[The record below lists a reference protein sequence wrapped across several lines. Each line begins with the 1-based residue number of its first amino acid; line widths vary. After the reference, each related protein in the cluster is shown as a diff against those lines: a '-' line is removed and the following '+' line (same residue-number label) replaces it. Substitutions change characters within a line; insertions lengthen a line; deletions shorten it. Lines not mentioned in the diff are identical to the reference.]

1 MHHYLIALAESKD
14 MIVRASV
21 TVNLGFLC
29 CGEYPSAS
37 KVNKAQQFSIYNKYQ
52 LKY

>member
-37 KVNKAQQFSIYNKYQ
+37 KVRTVAIFLNNHF
-52 LKY
+52 